1 MIVNE
6 EGLKREYIRDLS
18 GDLYAVFTDGKNVK
32 AVVALFENL
41 EFMIKKCEEV
51 ECFALPKAIPQK
63 LDEVA
68 RLFTACY
75 NNMLTAFQFRQTIDY
90 YKQDKKF
97 LSSDMMKKLDLYAK
111 ELTRHTNSQVEFL
124 ASLHPLWQGHT
135 INGIK
140 YKGESPN
147 KLTSDNKT
155 NKNVL
160 GMMFGQ
166 KDFTLEQVSNEQNPK
181 AKIKEFEVIISYS
194 ERE

>member
-1 MIVNE
+1 
-6 EGLKREYIRDLS
+6 
-18 GDLYAVFTDGKNVK
+18 
-32 AVVALFENL
+32 
-41 EFMIKKCEEV
+41 
-51 ECFALPKAIPQK
+51 
-63 LDEVA
+63 
-68 RLFTACY
+68 
-75 NNMLTAFQFRQTIDY
+75 
-90 YKQDKKF
+90 
-97 LSSDMMKKLDLYAK
+97 MKKLDLYAK

-124 ASLHPLWQGHT
+124 ANLHSLWQGHS

-147 KLTSDNKT
+147 KLASDNKT
-155 NKNVL
+155 NKNVI